1 LVLLTLLLV
10 ILLTISLLILLVP
23 LLVILLTI
31 LFLILLIP
39 LLVILLIAL
48 LLVLLILLL
57 VILLIALLLVLLT
70 LLLVIL
76 LTILLLI
83 LLILL
88 LVILLIALLLVL
100 LTLLLVILL
109 TILLLVL
116 LILLLVI
123 LLIVLL
129 LVLLILLLIILLI
142 VLLRVLALLRFLFLL
157 LPQGQFQVV
166 FGIHVSRIR
175 AQRLF
180 VGLYGRLKLLGVV
193 ESIAQ
198 VIEAVLGQIALS
210 IEQGSLELPL
220 TLLVV
225 FLAVVDVT
233 RVVDRLGRI
242 RQVGLS
248 VQIGGQGRFV
258 ILVSKCLVAIV
269 VHSLCR
275 TTTSGQG
282 QGDEEK
288 NNWK

>member
-1 LVLLTLLLV
+1 MHLLWLALRLLVLLTLLLV
-10 ILLTISLLILLVP
+10 ILLTISLLILLIQ
-23 LLVILLTI
+23 LSVILLI
-31 LFLILLIP
+31 ALLLVLLIP

-48 LLVLLILLL
+48 LLILLL
-57 VILLIALLLVLLT
+57 VI

-76 LTILLLI
+76 LTIL
-83 LLILL
+83 
-88 LVILLIALLLVL
+88 
-100 LTLLLVILL
+100 
-109 TILLLVL
+109 L

-129 LVLLILLLIILLI
+129 LVLLILLLAILLI
-142 VLLRVLALLRFLFLL
+142 VLLLVLLIVLFLVVLLRVLALLRFLFLL
-157 LPQGQFQVV
+157 PPQGQFQVV

-233 RVVDRLGRI
+233 RVVGRLGRI

-248 VQIGGQGRFV
+248 VQISGQGRFV
-258 ILVSKCLVAIV
+258 ILVGKCLVAIV

-288 NNWK
+288 NN